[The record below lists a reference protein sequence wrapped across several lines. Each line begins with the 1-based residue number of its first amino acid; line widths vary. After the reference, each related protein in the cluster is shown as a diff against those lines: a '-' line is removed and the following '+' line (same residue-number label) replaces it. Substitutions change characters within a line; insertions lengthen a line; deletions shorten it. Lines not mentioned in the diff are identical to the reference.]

1 MQYKYLAYNL
11 DEGIIKGWVEA
22 RNAAEVRDELV
33 EHGYKPLDV
42 STGWHPPTVEDL
54 MPSLFKVGTGELV
67 RFSRQLA
74 TMVTSGASLILTLE
88 MLHSDSNSRG
98 MKRTLTAIRKTL
110 DEGGSLSEALA
121 AHPKVFSS
129 LYVSVVQVGE
139 MTGRLGLALEQLS
152 DILEAENEAKQKAIR
167 TMMYPLAII
176 SLSMV
181 TLFVLMTVALPPL
194 LAVFENMGA
203 EIPAMTRFIVSAMAA
218 FKEHFVALIVSAVVF
233 FIGFKI
239 LRRIPSFRR
248 AMAMAM
254 ARSPILGS
262 FIVSGEISRLSRTLS
277 LLLEAGVTLAE
288 ALKLAIGGIKNQ
300 ILRDVFLEA
309 EESLL
314 TGHGLSDPLKNHSI
328 LPTMFVELVT
338 LGEQSNSL
346 QSTMSDVAD
355 AYQKQLERQLDSLLG
370 MLEPASTVVVGGIVG
385 FIAFSMFVPIYSGLN
400 AVP

>member
-314 TGHGLSDPLKNHSI
+314 TGHGRSDPLKNHSI

>member
-22 RNAAEVRDELV
+22 RNAAEVRDDLV

>member
-218 FKEHFVALIVSAVVF
+218 FKEHFVALIV
-233 FIGFKI
+233 
-239 LRRIPSFRR
+239 
-248 AMAMAM
+248 
-254 ARSPILGS
+254 LGS
-262 FIVSGEISRLSRTLS
+262 FIVSGEISMLSRTLS

-385 FIAFSMFVPIYSGLN
+385 FIAFSMLVPIYSGLN

>member
-88 MLHSDSNSRG
+88 MLQSDSNSRG

>member
-22 RNAAEVRDELV
+22 RNAAEVRDDLV

-42 STGWHPPTVEDL
+42 STGWHPPTVEDI

-110 DEGGSLSEALA
+110 DEGGSLSEAMA

-194 LAVFENMGA
+194 LAVFESMGA

-233 FIGFKI
+233 FVGLKI
-239 LRRIPSFRR
+239 LSRVPAFRR

-277 LLLEAGVTLAE
+277 LLLEAGITLAE

-346 QSTMSDVAD
+346 QSTMSDVAE

-400 AVP
+400 AIP

>member
-233 FIGFKI
+233 FVGLKI
-239 LRRIPSFRR
+239 LSRVPSFRR

-277 LLLEAGVTLAE
+277 LLLEAGITLAE

-314 TGHGLSDPLKNHSI
+314 TG
-328 LPTMFVELVT
+328 
-338 LGEQSNSL
+338 
-346 QSTMSDVAD
+346 
-355 AYQKQLERQLDSLLG
+355 
-370 MLEPASTVVVGGIVG
+370 
-385 FIAFSMFVPIYSGLN
+385 
-400 AVP
+400 

>member
-400 AVP
+400 AIP

>member
-1 MQYKYLAYNL
+1 
-11 DEGIIKGWVEA
+11 
-22 RNAAEVRDELV
+22 
-33 EHGYKPLDV
+33 
-42 STGWHPPTVEDL
+42 
-54 MPSLFKVGTGELV
+54 
-67 RFSRQLA
+67 
-74 TMVTSGASLILTLE
+74 
-88 MLHSDSNSRG
+88 
-98 MKRTLTAIRKTL
+98 
-110 DEGGSLSEALA
+110 
-121 AHPKVFSS
+121 
-129 LYVSVVQVGE
+129 
-139 MTGRLGLALEQLS
+139 
-152 DILEAENEAKQKAIR
+152 
-167 TMMYPLAII
+167 
-176 SLSMV
+176 
-181 TLFVLMTVALPPL
+181 
-194 LAVFENMGA
+194 
-203 EIPAMTRFIVSAMAA
+203 TRFILSAMAA

>member
-22 RNAAEVRDELV
+22 RNAAEVRDDLV

-233 FIGFKI
+233 FIGLKI

-346 QSTMSDVAD
+346 QSTMSDVAE

-400 AVP
+400 AIP